1 MTLGFPASNPYI
13 SLDWL
18 AQNITYSTN
27 ITIPGVAEYLLHSAA
42 YAALPLG
49 DLPNGASVGK
59 VFRDI
64 AIRIRCTSILQ
75 VKDAK
80 L

>member
-1 MTLGFPASNPYI
+1 MILGFPASNPYI

-18 AQNITYSTN
+18 AQNSTYATN

-59 VFRDI
+59 VYRDL
-64 AIRIRCTSILQ
+64 AVRIRCVSILQ
-75 VKDAK
+75 VKDAR